1 MTTPPDKILPAEL
14 AGGRYEVRAFLGA
27 GAQASV
33 YRAFDRLHGR
43 EVVVKALAPGVEDAA
58 AREHDALARL
68 SHPNLVELVDVLEV
82 EGRPLLVETFAP
94 GPDFCAWAA
103 ETPGPARMAL
113 GAAAALRGLE
123 ALHLAG
129 AVHRDLKPDALRVGP
144 GTIGLLP
151 AVRLLDFGL
160 CSFAPVAETVGT
172 LGFASPETL
181 AGDPAT
187 AASDL
192 YSLGAV
198 LHAACFGRPPG
209 GLGDDD
215 AATVPA
221 YPAAPALRELVV
233 DLLRTRP
240 SARPGAAAVR
250 AALSEVAGRSLE
262 LTVEEL
268 AGDYFP
274 AAPLVGREAEL
285 RRLAQ
290 ALEEA
295 RRGAASGLQL
305 FGAGATTLARWA
317 CGRARLLGL
326 EVLVP
331 SGPESLLVSR
341 GGGAPAPERLVT
353 DAVDVLLARAA
364 QRPLVV
370 CLAGWSFD
378 EPVAA
383 AFLGQLARSLGLPG
397 ARGCLLLCC
406 GEIPAGQAGAME
418 PFWLRPLEAEEVLRA
433 ARYMLAGR
441 RDPAWLEQLPDRSG
455 GDPRRVVELVRA
467 QVEAGLPERLVGG
480 ESLELL
486 TERRF
491 RALGPHERRSL
502 GVLALPGRPV
512 PAGVLLRLESLG
524 GAALQAL
531 FRRGAAL
538 PAGDGAWRPADPEL
552 GERASLALDES
563 TRRAAHRRFLL
574 AWREEGTGDAL
585 ALARHLLGLGDP
597 RRAAELLLESPAVPS
612 RELAAVAAAL
622 DPADELRAR
631 LEERQARAAR
641 AGGRLEEGLALA
653 RALALRAPK
662 AGALLEAELLLDA
675 GQPRPALAALEGVGE
690 RGAAGAVLAARAAF
704 LLGEHARAT
713 AEAEA
718 GLLEASADERTQLLL
733 ENLVGLACVYTGEVA
748 RGEARLRAALARARE
763 LALRDAEP
771 LTRLLNSMGIALQ
784 RQGRLE
790 EAAEV
795 YREGLEQ
802 ARALGDLRFAA
813 SSALNLGTI
822 SERLLAFGEALQ
834 AYTRAALLAR
844 RAGALTTAATA
855 AANEGNLRLGLG
867 DLSGA
872 EAKLDEAVALAE
884 TVGGGA
890 TLGHALL
897 YRAEL
902 RLARGERARAEG
914 ELRRARA
921 SGADGDAALAFAATL
936 LEGELEL
943 RGRRSQRARELGQ
956 TLVARVQVED
966 PDAWRAH
973 LLLGRA
979 QLALAERP
987 SDAAIQQLEL
997 ALAAARPHA
1006 GERRFEVHAELAR
1019 AFAARAEELTARF
1032 HAGEATRLL
1041 DGLRDRVPPELREL
1055 FDRRDEVRGARA
1067 VAAELP
1073 PLAPSDAGPT
1083 PAQLLRLLEL
1093 NTELNQRLSL
1103 EQLLTRILD
1112 CAIELTGAE
1121 RGFVLLGDPDRL
1133 RVAAGRNV
1141 DQEALRSGVKKFS
1154 RTIARLAMT
1163 EGRPVVAAD
1172 AMEDERLGQQL
1183 SIHGLKL
1190 RAVLCVPLRAGREAR
1205 GALYVDNRFR
1215 PRAFDQVHVTLVEAF
1230 AEQAGIALET
1240 ARLLEDSA
1248 RHRELLGQ
1256 AKAELETLNQR
1267 LEAQVVQQAQELS
1280 EISVRLRSQEEEL
1293 VRRFNAAKL
1302 VGRSKVMR
1310 ELFLQ
1315 IDRVAQADVPVLIWG
1330 ESGTGKEL
1338 VARAIHYTS
1347 PRKAHPFVSLNC
1359 GAIPPTLLES
1369 ELFGHSRGAF
1379 TGALRDRPGLFEV
1392 AGRGTLFLDE
1402 VGDMPAEM
1410 QVKLLRI
1417 LQEGAFRRVGEEH
1430 ERKSHCRVLS
1440 ASLHRLEEL
1449 VAKGRFREDLYYRLN
1464 VVQLAVPALRERRED
1479 IPLLVDHILAG
1490 LPRKVKVSPRALA
1503 ALVDFDWPGNV
1514 RQLENELQRS
1524 ALLADETIEVGSLS
1538 PALRRADPGPSKGG
1552 ASRAAGLADALR
1564 GHERQL
1570 IQQALRETNYHVTE
1584 AAERLGLHRV
1594 VLHRKMRALGIRRPG
1609 RRVQPGSPE

>member
-1 MTTPPDKILPAEL
+1 ML

-33 YRAFDRLHGR
+33 YAAVDRLRGR
-43 EVVVKALAPGVEDAA
+43 EVVVKALAPGMEHAA

-82 EGRPLLVETFAP
+82 EGRPLLVESFAP

-103 ETPGPARMAL
+103 EEPVPARVAL
-113 GAAAALRGLE
+113 GAGAALRALE

-160 CSFAPVAETVGT
+160 CSFAPAAETVGT
-172 LGFASPETL
+172 LGFAAPETL
-181 AGDPAT
+181 AGEPAT
-187 AASDL
+187 TASDL

-215 AATVPA
+215 ATTVPA
-221 YPAAPALRELVV
+221 YSASPALRELVV

-240 SARPGAAAVR
+240 AERPGVGVVR
-250 AALSEVAGRSLE
+250 AVLSEVAGRSLALTTEE
-262 LTVEEL
+262 LT
-268 AGDYFP
+268 GDYFP
-274 AAPLVGREAEL
+274 TAPLVGREAEL

-290 ALEEA
+290 AVEETG
-295 RRGAASGLQL
+295 RGAAAALQL
-305 FGAGATTLARWA
+305 FGGGATTVARWA

-326 EVLVP
+326 EVLAP
-331 SGPESLLVSR
+331 PGPEGLLSR
-341 GGGAPAPERLVT
+341 GGGALPPERLAT
-353 DAVDVLLARAA
+353 DAVDALLARAA
-364 QRPLVV
+364 QRPLVL
-370 CLAGWSFD
+370 CLDGWSFD

-383 AFLGQLARSLGLPG
+383 ALLGQLARSLGLPG

-418 PFWLRPLEAEEVLRA
+418 PCWLRPLEAQEVLRA
-433 ARYMLAGR
+433 ARCMLGGR
-441 RDPAWLEQLPDRSG
+441 RDPAWLEELPDRSG
-455 GDPRRVVELVRA
+455 GDPRRVVELLRV

-491 RALGPHERRSL
+491 RALSSLERQAL

-552 GERASLALDES
+552 GERASLALDEP
-563 TRRAAHRRFLL
+563 TRREAHQRFLL
-574 AWREEGTGDAL
+574 AWREEREGDDL
-585 ALARHLLGLGDP
+585 ALARHLLGVGDP
-597 RRAAELLLESPAVPS
+597 RRAAELLLEAPAVPA

-622 DPADELRAR
+622 DPADAPRVR
-631 LEERQARAAR
+631 LEERQARVAR
-641 AGGRLEEGLALA
+641 AGGRLEEGLAIA

-662 AGALLEAELLLDA
+662 AGALLETELLLDA
-675 GQPRPALAALEGVGE
+675 GQPRPALAALEMVGE
-690 RGAAGAVLAARAAF
+690 RGAVGALLAARAAF
-704 LLGEHARAT
+704 LLGEHARAR

-718 GLLEASADERTQLLL
+718 GLLDARADERTQLLL
-733 ENLVGLACVYTGEVA
+733 ENLVSLGWVYTGEVA
-748 RGEARLRAALARARE
+748 RGEARLSAALVRARE
-763 LALRDAEP
+763 LASRDAEP

-822 SERLLAFGEALQ
+822 GERLLAFGEALE
-834 AYTRAALLAR
+834 AYAQAALLAR
-844 RAGALTTAATA
+844 RAGVLTTAATA

-867 DLSGA
+867 DLPGA

-884 TVGGGA
+884 PVGGGA

-902 RLARGERARAEG
+902 RLVRGELTRAEG

-921 SGADGDAALAFAATL
+921 SGAEEDAALAFAATL

-956 TLVARVQVED
+956 ALVARVRLED

-1019 AFAARAEELTARF
+1019 AFATRVDGALAARF

-1041 DGLRDRVPPELREL
+1041 DGLRDRVPPALREL

-1073 PLAPSDAGPT
+1073 PLAPADEGPT
-1083 PAQLLRLLEL
+1083 PAQLLRLLAL

-1430 ERKSHCRVLS
+1430 ERRSHCRVLS

-1449 VAKGRFREDLYYRLN
+1449 VAKGRFREDLYSRLN